1 MEQNGFQA
9 QVNGQ
14 DNFFIEE
21 QKQSAVLGFL
31 GWLIAIVVFFAF
43 LAAYLSQHIYVMSI
57 NKELNALERKMTEIR
72 RENEHLQIALAA
84 KINMETIEKD
94 ALSRVGMIKPNQ
106 VKYIVWNKR

>member
-1 MEQNGFQA
+1 MEQNGFQSQLA
-9 QVNGQ
+9 DQ
-14 DNFFIEE
+14 DSFFAEE

-57 NKELNALERKMTEIR
+57 NRDFHALEKKMTEIR
-72 RENEHLQIALAA
+72 RENEYLQIALAA
-84 KINMETIEKD
+84 KVNMETIEKD
-94 ALSRVGMIKPNQ
+94 ALGRVGMIKPKQ